1 MTADANIPFLDLV
14 TPHLELEEELVAVFR
29 NALKTAGF
37 VGGPTVEDFERDFG
51 QFCGVQYCVGVGS
64 GTDALRFALI
74 AIGVQPGA
82 LWVTVPSTFIATT
95 EAISQAGARP
105 RFVDVDERTCNMNP
119 HRLEEYLATRC
130 RFNRA
135 SGNLFD
141 RETRGRIAAI
151 VPVHLYG
158 LPADMD
164 PILEIAGRYNVTVIE
179 DACQAH
185 GAEYF
190 SSKQR
195 CWKRAGSMG
204 RLAAFS
210 FYPGKNL
217 GACGEA
223 GAVTT
228 NDRSLADSVRRLR
241 DHGQVQKYHHETE
254 GYNGRLD
261 AIQAGILRVKLEHL
275 PDWNRKRRENG
286 RQYAQ
291 LFRHVDSVTVPHEPE
306 WARAVYHLYVIRV
319 QHRDLVQR
327 HLAGANIATQIHYPT
342 PLHLQRPYAH
352 LGYRPGDFPV
362 SERLAGQILS
372 LPMYPQ
378 LDAGQQRRVVQ
389 TVVDSLSTGA
399 GSSRRTPHSW
409 SLAGGSGSRRDEGKI
424 WIDMDN
430 SPHVPF
436 FVPIV
441 EALEKRGYSILL
453 TARDCFQVR
462 ELADLFH
469 LKYTLIGR
477 HSGKNTIRKAAG
489 LGVRALQLVSTALK
503 EKPDLAVSVCSRS
516 QLIVARSLGI
526 PSLFIGDYEFAAG
539 WW

>member
-1 MTADANIPFLDLV
+1 
-14 TPHLELEEELVAVFR
+14 
-29 NALKTAGF
+29 
-37 VGGPTVEDFERDFG
+37 
-51 QFCGVQYCVGVGS
+51 
-64 GTDALRFALI
+64 
-74 AIGVQPGA
+74 
-82 LWVTVPSTFIATT
+82 
-95 EAISQAGARP
+95 
-105 RFVDVDERTCNMNP
+105 
-119 HRLEEYLATRC
+119 
-130 RFNRA
+130 
-135 SGNLFD
+135 
-141 RETRGRIAAI
+141 
-151 VPVHLYG
+151 
-158 LPADMD
+158 
-164 PILEIAGRYNVTVIE
+164 
-179 DACQAH
+179 
-185 GAEYF
+185 
-190 SSKQR
+190 
-195 CWKRAGSMG
+195 AGSMG
-204 RLAAFS
+204 HLAAFS

-516 QLIVARSLGI
+516 QLIVARCLGI

-539 WW
+539 WWAFVRPTWVMCPEVIPKAAMRYPPDRILHYPGIKEDVYVPRFVPDAHIRAQLGLGEEDVVVTLRPPAGEAHYHNPLSDRLFAAAIAFLSEKPEVKLVALPRNEQQAISVRRSRPDLCRIGKIRIPEQVVDGLNLIWFSDLVISGGGTMNREAAALGVPVYSVFRGRIGAVDRYLSRTGRLV